1 MPEPLSKDTAELHQR
16 LSQIGE
22 EYDKLDSEA
31 KDWAG
36 KRNSLHKQIRKL
48 QDKAHEFKQKRDT
61 LNKRVQELKTLRDEA
76 NKKRREK
83 HAQILESRKE
93 IKTLTEKRPS
103 RHMNDLQTEIEK
115 LEWRIQTTPL
125 PLKEEETLIDQ
136 IRSLENQLLIHKKLQ
151 KLKNNLTEYRTEK
164 EESESQAKN
173 CHTQLLELAEQSQQL
188 HKGMLETL
196 NEATP
201 LHDEADK
208 AHKRF
213 LEAKQKAERLHQQI
227 DIIGE
232 EIHRIEE
239 KDKARHELDLR
250 KELEERALE
259 KLKRGEKLTLDE
271 FKALAEKGI
280 I

>member
-1 MPEPLSKDTAELHQR
+1 MPEPLTKEIAELHQR
-16 LSQIGE
+16 LSQIRE
-22 EYDKLDSEA
+22 EYDKLNSEA
-31 KDWAG
+31 KECAR

-48 QDKAHEFKQKRDT
+48 RAKAHEFQQKRDT

-93 IKTLTEKRPS
+93 IQVLTEEKPS
-103 RHMNDLQTEIEK
+103 RRMNDLQTEIEK

-125 PLKEEETLIDQ
+125 TLKEEETLIDQ

-151 KLKNNLTEYRTEK
+151 KLKNNLAEYRTE
-164 EESESQAKN
+164 EEEFESQAKN

-188 HKGMLETL
+188 HKEMLETL

-208 AHKRF
+208 AHKRL
-213 LEAKQKAERLHQQI
+213 LEAKRKAERLHQQI
-227 DIIGE
+227 DIIRE

-239 KDKARHELDLR
+239 KNKARHELDLR

>member
-1 MPEPLSKDTAELHQR
+1 MPEPLSKDIAELHQK
-16 LSQIGE
+16 LSQIRE
-22 EYDKLDSEA
+22 EYDKLNSEA
-31 KDWAG
+31 KEWVG

-48 QDKAHEFKQKRDT
+48 RDKAQEFKQKRDT

-76 NKKRREK
+76 NKKCREK
-83 HAQILESRKE
+83 RAQILESRKE

-151 KLKNNLTEYRTEK
+151 KLKNNLAEYRTE
-164 EESESQAKN
+164 EEDFESKAKI
-173 CHTQLLELAEQSQQL
+173 CHTQLIELAEQSQQL
-188 HKGMLETL
+188 HKEMLEILT
-196 NEATP
+196 EVTP
-201 LHDEADK
+201 LQDEADK
-208 AHKRF
+208 SHKRF

-239 KDKARHELDLR
+239 KDKVRHELDLR

>member
-1 MPEPLSKDTAELHQR
+1 MPEPLTKEIAELHQR
-16 LSQIGE
+16 LAQIRE
-22 EYDKLDSEA
+22 EHDKLNSEA
-31 KDWAG
+31 KEWAG

-48 QDKAHEFKQKRDT
+48 RDKAHEFKQKRDT

-76 NKKRREK
+76 NKKLREK

-125 PLKEEETLIDQ
+125 PLKEEEMLIDQ
-136 IRSLENQLLIHKKLQ
+136 IRSLENQLLTHKKLQ
-151 KLKNNLTEYRTEK
+151 KLKNNLAEYRTEK

-188 HKGMLETL
+188 HKEMLETL

-201 LHDEADK
+201 LHDQADK
-208 AHKRF
+208 AHKSF

-227 DIIGE
+227 GIIGE
-232 EIHRIEE
+232 EIHGIEE
-239 KDKARHELDLR
+239 KNKARHELDLR

>member
-1 MPEPLSKDTAELHQR
+1 MPELLSKDIAELHQK
-16 LSQIGE
+16 LSQIRE
-22 EYDKLDSEA
+22 EYDKLNSEA
-31 KDWAG
+31 KEWAG

-48 QDKAHEFKQKRDT
+48 RGKAQEFKQKRDI
-61 LNKRVQELKTLRDEA
+61 LNNRVQELKTLRDEA

-83 HAQILESRKE
+83 HARILELRKE
-93 IKTLTEKRPS
+93 IKVLTEKKPS
-103 RHMNDLQTEIEK
+103 RPMNDLQTEIEK
-115 LEWRIQTTPL
+115 LEWRIQTTL
-125 PLKEEETLIDQ
+125 LTLKEEETLIDQ
-136 IRSLENQLLIHKKLQ
+136 IRSLENQLLIYKKLQ
-151 KLKNNLTEYRTEK
+151 KLKNNLAEYRTE
-164 EESESQAKN
+164 EEDFESQAKI
-173 CHTQLLELAEQSQQL
+173 CHTQLTELADQGQQL
-188 HKGMLETL
+188 HKEMLETL
-196 NEATP
+196 NEAAP
-201 LHDEADK
+201 LQDEADK

-232 EIHRIEE
+232 KIHCIEE
-239 KDKARHELDLR
+239 KDKVRHELDLR